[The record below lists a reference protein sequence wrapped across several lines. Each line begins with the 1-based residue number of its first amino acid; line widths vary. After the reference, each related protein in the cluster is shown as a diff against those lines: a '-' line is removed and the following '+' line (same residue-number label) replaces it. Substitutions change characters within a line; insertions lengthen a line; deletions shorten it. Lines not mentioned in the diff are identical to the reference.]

1 VIADWLASGGFDAV
15 RIATVERTFDE
26 IRDRGFDAVIL
37 DRSFACKPGQQTIAL
52 IRARNAKTPVFVI
65 GEPDPGAEA
74 QIQSRGAIYLTRPL
88 DQVAFVCMV
97 SMAIMETRPERK
109 SDRKRVNQVDAV
121 VEGITSRVV
130 DVSNEGLRLEVPR
143 TRKSSPPPPVF
154 SVKVPMLGLTLLVRR
169 MWTASVREP
178 SRDAILYGSE
188 LASNSPRV
196 TLAWRSLVD
205 TIPAAGMAFEIR

>member
-1 VIADWLASGGFDAV
+1 MIAGWLASGGFDTV
-15 RIATVERTFDE
+15 RIATVERTLDE
-26 IRDRGFDAVIL
+26 IREGGFDAAIL
-37 DRSFACKPGQQTIAL
+37 DRSFASKPGQQTIAL
-52 IRARNAKTPVFVI
+52 IRARNAKTPVFVV
-65 GEPDPGAEA
+65 GEPDAGAEA
-74 QIQSRGAIYLTRPL
+74 QIQSRGAIYLARPL

-109 SDRKRVNQVDAV
+109 SDRKRVNLVDAV

-143 TRKSSPPPPVF
+143 IRKASPPPPVF

-196 TLAWRSLVD
+196 TQAWRTLVD
-205 TIPAAGMAFEIR
+205 NIPAAGMALEIR